1 MAGSKTLRSPV
12 RAIMC
17 YLILWWAALPYVFRL
32 LRLALSMARVLRKY
46 RKTCKRSFRSQLSG
60 ARIRRKQKRAIGSL
74 FIAFRRGAFALA
86 VWPVAS
92 FLQAAKRLG
101 AMVRWGTRLCGLFR
115 LLPVPSAL
123 DDESLRE
130 WLNHVYREA
139 KAVAAR
145 RPKSAARL
153 TAHLAKGLQAT
164 ILKHEFNRLFGIRL
178 TPQQLQYLD
187 WYPRVSLAV
196 RDFLESC
203 GCPTHTPS
211 FGSLGRHLT
220 PFVLKAAERGH
231 TLSWRQKTLLHLS
244 RVRQY
249 FGVLGA
255 FSSSATILLCR
266 AYWLHQDIREKMVRK
281 RIVTFAHYGFQT
293 QLASSTITIQRGS
306 QATVFS
312 VLAAEMHIRALEVLA
327 KTSVELCKIE
337 SNVASKYPGPDHQK
351 AFQKALDSLDD
362 VVTRLFSGRSDMNA
376 NDGAIVPRN
385 DEPGSELVKPPEEVT
400 FAGIAKFVKGD
411 NMNWLD
417 KCALARVQTKALVAQ
432 RKQQFAAALKTS
444 EIAIE
449 AQVTMA
455 ARTITLYRDKFETE
469 IRGAY
474 VEMTAALG
482 QRVESAQIESM
493 ADFGEQLTRFKRQ
506 LDGRDI
512 DPEFKKR
519 ILENVVTA
527 FNRMYDKLEGMTE
540 EIIVSAEAKK

>member
-1 MAGSKTLRSPV
+1 
-12 RAIMC
+12 
-17 YLILWWAALPYVFRL
+17 
-32 LRLALSMARVLRKY
+32 
-46 RKTCKRSFRSQLSG
+46 
-60 ARIRRKQKRAIGSL
+60 
-74 FIAFRRGAFALA
+74 
-86 VWPVAS
+86 
-92 FLQAAKRLG
+92 
-101 AMVRWGTRLCGLFR
+101 
-115 LLPVPSAL
+115 
-123 DDESLRE
+123 
-130 WLNHVYREA
+130 
-139 KAVAAR
+139 
-145 RPKSAARL
+145 
-153 TAHLAKGLQAT
+153 
-164 ILKHEFNRLFGIRL
+164 
-178 TPQQLQYLD
+178 
-187 WYPRVSLAV
+187 
-196 RDFLESC
+196 
-203 GCPTHTPS
+203 
-211 FGSLGRHLT
+211 
-220 PFVLKAAERGH
+220 
-231 TLSWRQKTLLHLS
+231 
-244 RVRQY
+244 
-249 FGVLGA
+249 
-255 FSSSATILLCR
+255 
-266 AYWLHQDIREKMVRK
+266 
-281 RIVTFAHYGFQT
+281 
-293 QLASSTITIQRGS
+293 
-306 QATVFS
+306 
-312 VLAAEMHIRALEVLA
+312 
-327 KTSVELCKIE
+327 
-337 SNVASKYPGPDHQK
+337 
-351 AFQKALDSLDD
+351 
-362 VVTRLFSGRSDMNA
+362 MNA

-493 ADFGEQLTRFKRQ
+493 ADFGEQLTRFKQQ